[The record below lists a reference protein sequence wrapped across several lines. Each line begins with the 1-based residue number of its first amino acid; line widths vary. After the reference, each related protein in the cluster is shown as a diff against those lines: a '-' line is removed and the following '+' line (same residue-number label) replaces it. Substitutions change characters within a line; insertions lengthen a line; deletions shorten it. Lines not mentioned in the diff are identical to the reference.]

1 MTPQVW
7 TIRSDARLS
16 QARELMRDHGVR
28 HLPVL
33 EGGKLVGIVSQRDVH
48 VFDRVYGDV
57 GSTVE
62 DAMTVDVLV
71 AHGDDP
77 VDSIAEQMAE
87 RKYGSAVVVN
97 ADNKV
102 QGIFTTVDGMRVLA
116 DVLRRATA

>member
-1 MTPQVW
+1 M
-7 TIRSDARLS
+7 
-16 QARELMRDHGVR
+16 REHAIR

-57 GSTVE
+57 ASTVE

-87 RKYGSAVVVN
+87 RRYGSAVVVGPAN
-97 ADNKV
+97 DV
-102 QGIFTTVDGMRVLA
+102 VGIFTTVDGMRVLA